1 VEEHG
6 CKNKEKKMF
15 CQKKVPES
23 EIVLVVFFLVS
34 IEKQV

>member
-15 CQKKVPES
+15 GQKKIPES
-23 EIVLVVFFLVS
+23 EIVLVFFFG
-34 IEKQV
+34 